1 MALPVNIIHRD
12 SEGNLRAL
20 KVNSEGNLEI
30 SGFYEWGEL
39 LQDISDKLEL
49 VEAELQTIKTN
60 QLSGNQKVQLSGAL
74 VDILLEINDRT
85 QTNLVTYIGASI
97 SSATFPLDISGYKDV
112 GIFINN
118 KGSEMCTLWAVAF
131 YGKLDVTR
139 QNQTPLYQDTNNGEH
154 WIIPAGSTLYLS
166 KRSLE
171 RGSLPARGL
180 ILTFYDF
187 QTWSTTID
195 IMVLGER

>member
-1 MALPVNIIHRD
+1 MAKGIPLMGRDPTGTAKIINVD
-12 SEGNLRAL
+12 ENGN
-20 KVNSEGNLEI
+20 V
-30 SGFYEWGEL
+30 
-39 LQDISDKLEL
+39 
-49 VEAELQTIKTN
+49 
-60 QLSGNQKVQLSGAL
+60 KVQQVGTV

-85 QTNLVTYIGASI
+85 QTNSIANVGTSI
-97 SSATFPLDISGYKDV
+97 STSTLPLDISGYKDV

-118 KGSEMCTLWAVAF
+118 KGSEMCKLWMVTF
-131 YGKLDVTR
+131 YGKLDVPR
-139 QNQTPLYQDTNNGEH
+139 LQQTPLYSDTNNGER

-180 ILTFYDF
+180 VLTFYDT
-187 QTWSTTID
+187 QTWSTIID